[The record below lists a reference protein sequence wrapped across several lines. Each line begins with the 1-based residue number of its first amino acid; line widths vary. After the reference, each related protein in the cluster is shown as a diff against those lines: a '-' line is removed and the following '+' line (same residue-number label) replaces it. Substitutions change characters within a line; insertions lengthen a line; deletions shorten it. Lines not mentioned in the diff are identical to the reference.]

1 MFVHN
6 NKVGFEKE
14 CVEALAGFDLVS
26 MNRVP
31 FNSIFVC
38 YTLYCCFKGE
48 FTDLRN
54 FVGPLSCCL

>member
-26 MNRVP
+26 MNGVP
-31 FNSIFVC
+31 FNSILVF
-38 YTLYCCFKGE
+38 YNAYCSLKGE
-48 FTDLRN
+48 FTNLRN